1 MRKIIKSAGIFI
13 RAVPSIILFEL
24 LYKLLITAIALPALT
39 YLIRW
44 AVDISGVGYITA
56 ENLIQFLTYPASLA
70 IILLILIICSVLSLA
85 EISAVISGFA
95 MLYQKKQISVSL
107 MIKAGFR
114 STGKLFKKFN
124 FILIFYVL
132 LILPITQLTLTSG
145 IFVFIGMPDI
155 QTLYGIS
162 GNKIFFAVITVFIL
176 LSALLSDRIYCLHF
190 FTLTDLRYSESVK
203 KSRKITE
210 GKRFRTALSVI
221 IWSIAITAFFLII
234 FFLICFIISFAM
246 KGFSEPDTAFF
257 ISLKLIKKIVSIF
270 KALSSVFFTPMLFA
284 YITSIFMTEIDKDTE
299 IILPEPAERTSPV
312 KIRIIAFT
320 VFAVS
325 VALNYSFMKDISAE
339 NIMLNVSFLNKTK
352 ITAHRGFSSKA
363 PENTEPAFQEALEI
377 GADFI
382 ELDVQLSHDGEIVVF
397 HDKSLSRITGIKEQ
411 VRNMTY
417 SQLLELDYGKWFG
430 DEFKGTAIMTLDEV
444 LEKFGNKINLNIEIK
459 KTDDEL
465 DTARITA
472 ELIKKYN
479 CEDSCYVTS
488 FSYNALRAVKKINP
502 DIKTGLIS
510 NFMTYGGYSTLHDI
524 DALSLNKKFVSQNL
538 INNIHLNGKR
548 VFIWTVNDRSEADK
562 FIRMG
567 ADNIIT
573 DKPDMVIKAV
583 SSKGSDAYIIDFLTR
598 IFNY

>member
-1 MRKIIKSAGIFI
+1 
-13 RAVPSIILFEL
+13 
-24 LYKLLITAIALPALT
+24 
-39 YLIRW
+39 
-44 AVDISGVGYITA
+44 
-56 ENLIQFLTYPASLA
+56 
-70 IILLILIICSVLSLA
+70 
-85 EISAVISGFA
+85 
-95 MLYQKKQISVSL
+95 
-107 MIKAGFR
+107 
-114 STGKLFKKFN
+114 
-124 FILIFYVL
+124 
-132 LILPITQLTLTSG
+132 
-145 IFVFIGMPDI
+145 
-155 QTLYGIS
+155 
-162 GNKIFFAVITVFIL
+162 
-176 LSALLSDRIYCLHF
+176 
-190 FTLTDLRYSESVK
+190 
-203 KSRKITE
+203 
-210 GKRFRTALSVI
+210 
-221 IWSIAITAFFLII
+221 
-234 FFLICFIISFAM
+234 
-246 KGFSEPDTAFF
+246 
-257 ISLKLIKKIVSIF
+257 
-270 KALSSVFFTPMLFA
+270 
-284 YITSIFMTEIDKDTE
+284 MTEIDKDTE